1 MRSQRWVIERFSAR
15 AAKMVVLVANS
26 VVWGERELPGDR
38 HAAAPHCGGTL
49 DHPLDSR
56 LLSSSVHLD
65 HSCSQMQAVDEG
77 SNGIGRSGRQRR
89 RRLLQSA
96 SFVVA
101 MSRQMELSLR

>member
-1 MRSQRWVIERFSAR
+1 
-15 AAKMVVLVANS
+15 MVGLVANS

-38 HAAAPHCGGTL
+38 HAAAPHSGGSL

-56 LLSSSVHLD
+56 LLSLSVHRD
-65 HSCSQMQAVDEG
+65 HSCSQMQAGDEDI
-77 SNGIGRSGRQRR
+77 NGIKRNARPCPRSV
-89 RRLLQSA
+89 LQST